1 MTPERREEI
10 KADIISV
17 LGDKENGFSISQ
29 VKKYLKRDD
38 KLMNYFEEKGKSCVL
53 VKLYEKY
60 EEVELSLLVIW
71 VYSVNHVV
79 RCKEFMME
87 LFPDFSI
94 LEKINLFVRI
104 KLSSQYK
111 LSQIFGKL
119 NEYQE
124 RLNIEE
130 YNVKQM
136 SLEQIFLTF
145 ADENK
150 D

>member
-1 MTPERREEI
+1 MSRERKDEI
-10 KADIISV
+10 KSDIQNE
-17 LGDKENGFSISQ
+17 LGQDEEEFSISQ
-29 VKKYLKRDD
+29 VKKYLRKYE
-38 KLMNYFEEKGKSCVL
+38 KLINYFEEKGKSCIL
-53 VKLYEKY
+53 VKLFEKY
-60 EEVELSLLVIW
+60 EGVELNLLVNW
-71 VYSVNHVV
+71 VYSVNHVIK
-79 RCKEFMME
+79 CKELMMQF
-87 LFPDFSI
+87 FPDFSI

-104 KLSSQYK
+104 KLSSEYK

-119 NEYQE
+119 NENQE
-124 RLNIEE
+124 MLNIDE